1 MENKFCFLKGLVD
14 CDSGVIQNCNNMRTE
29 KCPLEEKT
37 SRTDKKSKAE
47 QPAKQHFCFL
57 KGLVDCSDG
66 RVQECN
72 NQHVTKCMKEK
83 HD

>member
-29 KCPLEEKT
+29 KCPLEKKNRQMEK
-37 SRTDKKSKAE
+37 KNKEEKPKE
-47 QPAKQHFCFL
+47 QHFCFL
-57 KGLVDCSDG
+57 KGLVDCSEG

-72 NQHVTKCMKEK
+72 NQHVNTCVKEK
-83 HD
+83 